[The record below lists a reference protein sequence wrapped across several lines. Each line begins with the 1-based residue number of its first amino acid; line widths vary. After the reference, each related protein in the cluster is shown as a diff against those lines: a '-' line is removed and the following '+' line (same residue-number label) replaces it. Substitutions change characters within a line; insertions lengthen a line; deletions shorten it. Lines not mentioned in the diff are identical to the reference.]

1 MVRRRLPIVIIG
13 LVLICLATIVAGK
26 RLGGDKD
33 VITVDSIKVEPRPFN
48 VAVSAQGVIEPAR
61 TVEVRAGITGRVR
74 EVYVRE
80 GDTVKAGQRLV
91 RFETQDLEAQVQQA
105 RAQVVAMEAELAQ
118 VESQLAGESGKTL
131 AVQQAETQLQA
142 AKMKLQDLLKGPSE
156 AQIAQAEAQVAQ
168 AEIALNEGIRQLEA
182 MEALYEEGAVTKAA
196 LEDARARVESAKV
209 QQQAAKKQYEAL
221 LEQPSR
227 EQVELAEA
235 QVREA
240 EMALAIAKEQEVLK
254 EKSREAVKARLTQA
268 NTALRLA
275 ESALAKATVTS
286 SENGVVTA
294 VSVKEG
300 AVVTEGMPLVVI
312 SASDGMRVRA
322 KVDETDIA
330 RVKVGQ
336 RVTFSTDAMWGETFF
351 GVVSEIAPQAVHDGI
366 TPGFHVLIDVDDPGN
381 DLRSGMSAD
390 VEIITYSNENA
401 LVVPIQAIVGKD
413 GEDAIFV
420 VDEEDSKARRIK
432 VVIGRTDA
440 IDAEILEG
448 IDIGDQVIIGDYNAL
463 RQLEDGKQVRLS
475 THN

>member
-1 MVRRRLPIVIIG
+1 M
-13 LVLICLATIVAGK
+13 
-26 RLGGDKD
+26 
-33 VITVDSIKVEPRPFN
+33 
-48 VAVSAQGVIEPAR
+48 
-61 TVEVRAGITGRVR
+61 
-74 EVYVRE
+74 
-80 GDTVKAGQRLV
+80 
-91 RFETQDLEAQVQQA
+91 
-105 RAQVVAMEAELAQ
+105 
-118 VESQLAGESGKTL
+118 
-131 AVQQAETQLQA
+131 
-142 AKMKLQDLLKGPSE
+142 
-156 AQIAQAEAQVAQ
+156 
-168 AEIALNEGIRQLEA
+168 
-182 MEALYEEGAVTKAA
+182 
-196 LEDARARVESAKV
+196 
-209 QQQAAKKQYEAL
+209 
-221 LEQPSR
+221 
-227 EQVELAEA
+227 ELAEA

-381 DLRSGMSAD
+381 DLLSGMSAD

-413 GEDAIFV
+413 GKTRFLWWMKKTPRLAESRWLSGVRCDRCG
-420 VDEEDSKARRIK
+420 DPRR
-432 VVIGRTDA
+432 
-440 IDAEILEG
+440 
-448 IDIGDQVIIGDYNAL
+448 IDIGDQVIIGDYNAYDSL
-463 RQLEDGKQVRLS
+463 RTANRCG
-475 THN
+475 